1 MTKPNLRP
9 LGRIERKTDRQD
21 AVVGALRERIVL
33 GHWAPGERL
42 PNRLEIESSF
52 AASSI
57 TVQSALDRLKHEGFI
72 VASRRSGTYV
82 AENPPHLSH
91 FALVFPSGPGN
102 LQWNSFWAAI
112 CREAKKL
119 EAEGERRFPLYFGVD
134 GHEDVEDY
142 QNLIRAVE
150 QRRLAGIIFG
160 NNPDVLQHTPL
171 FGEVRTPAVTIA
183 LNSKVPW
190 LPVVRP
196 VPGSFMER
204 AVVCLAEQGCK
215 KIAVLKTTDS
225 GNDFES
231 ALARHGLITR
241 PWWVQNISLWQPD
254 TARDVAHLL
263 MNPDQTE
270 RPDGL
275 VITDDNLLTPAS
287 EGLAAA
293 GVPDRFP
300 LEIVAH
306 CNFPWPTASVVPVHR
321 IGFDV
326 TQIVASCI
334 NLVEVQRREA
344 AYAIDNPI
352 LAVTEPECR
361 EHYVRPI
368 A

>member
-1 MTKPNLRP
+1 MTKPLPRP
-9 LGRIERKTDRQD
+9 QGRIERKTDRQD

-33 GHWAPGERL
+33 GQWAPGARL

-57 TVQSALDRLKHEGFI
+57 TVQSALDRLKQEGFI

-82 AENPPHLSH
+82 AENPPHLCH
-91 FALVFPSGPGN
+91 FALVFPSRPGA
-102 LQWNSFWAAI
+102 LEWNSFWEAI
-112 CREAKKL
+112 RQEAKKL
-119 EAEGERRFPLYFGVD
+119 EVEGDRRFPIYFGVN

-142 QNLIRAVE
+142 QNLVRAVE

-160 NNPDVLQHTPL
+160 NNPDVLRHTPL
-171 FGEVRTPAVTIA
+171 FGEIRTPSVTIA
-183 LNSKVPW
+183 MNSKVPW

-196 VPGSFMER
+196 LPGSFMER
-204 AVVCLAEQGCK
+204 AVACLAERGCK

-225 GNDFES
+225 GNDFEP
-231 ALARHGLITR
+231 ALARHGLSTR
-241 PWWVQNISLWQPD
+241 PWWIQNISLWQPGA
-254 TARDVAHLL
+254 ARDVAHLL
-263 MNPDQTE
+263 MNPDQTN

-275 VITDDNLLTPAS
+275 VITDDNLLPPAS

-306 CNFPWPTASVVPVHR
+306 CNFPWPTSSVVPVHR

-326 TQIVASCI
+326 SQVLRTCVNLIEAQRHEAGYQI
-334 NLVEVQRREA
+334 
-344 AYAIDNPI
+344 DTPI
-352 LAVTEPECR
+352 FAVTEPEWQ
-361 EHYVRPI
+361 EQSVRPL